1 VINSVELLS
10 EICDETRFH
19 KHVSSSLERLRV
31 GTNDGLFTAHDNE
44 KNWETAHRL
53 LVPAFGPLRIR
64 EMFPQMHDIAEQLCL
79 KWYDCLCSN
88 VILLPLP
95 VVITTKVLCGL

>member
-1 VINSVELLS
+1 VINSVQLLS
-10 EICDETRFH
+10 ELCDETRFH
-19 KHVSSSLERLRV
+19 KHVSSGLERIRA

-64 EMFPQMHDIAEQLCL
+64 EMFPQMNDIAQQLCL
-79 KWYDCLCSN
+79 KWCDCSW
-88 VILLPLP
+88 
-95 VVITTKVLCGL
+95 TTVCVS

>member
-1 VINSVELLS
+1 VINSVQLLS
-10 EICDETRFH
+10 ELCDETRFH
-19 KHVSSSLERLRV
+19 KHVSSGLERIRA

-64 EMFPQMHDIAEQLCL
+64 EMFPQMNDIAQQLCL
-79 KWYDCLCSN
+79 KWSDCSW
-88 VILLPLP
+88 
-95 VVITTKVLCGL
+95 TTVCASSLKVSSVSVF